1 MEDNSYQLIIAY
13 FEKTISD
20 EELTELHEWLELH
33 PNHQEQFRETM
44 QILEASKS
52 YFKKADEIEPT
63 SWKLISTH
71 IQKEEKGNIV
81 NVGRKIHWLAYAASI
96 LIIGSMSLWWYK
108 HTSYKEST
116 AVEYTEIINPEGQQ
130 SKILLPD
137 SSVIYLAGGSKIKY
151 RKNFSGNKRSVSL
164 DGEAFFDVKHHRR
177 PFVIQSGEIS
187 TVVLG
192 TSFNI
197 KAFASDHKVTVTVN
211 SGKVGVMNT
220 IEGKSHLVRYLT
232 PNEQIEINTITGLYA
247 FDATEA
253 TDVSS
258 WIKNHF
264 VFYDVPIHEVM
275 SSLEHRYG
283 VRIEFIDS
291 GIGNTRVTAKF
302 KNMPLNNVMDELMV
316 LSGLTYTK
324 KNGNI
329 YIYRANQ
336 KGGKTMN

>member
-33 PNHQEQFRETM
+33 PNNQEQFRETM

-52 YFKKADEIEPT
+52 YFKKADNIEPV
-63 SWKLISTH
+63 SWQRINAH
-71 IQKEEKGNIV
+71 IQKEAKGNI
-81 NVGRKIHWLAYAASI
+81 GSKIHWLAYAASI
-96 LIIGSMSLWWYK
+96 LIIGSLSLWWYK
-108 HTSYKEST
+108 HASYKESMV
-116 AVEYTEIINPEGQQ
+116 VEYAEIINPEGQQ

-164 DGEAFFDVKHHRR
+164 DGEAFFDVKHHKK
-177 PFVIQSGEIS
+177 PFVIQSGEIA

-197 KAFASDHKVTVTVN
+197 RAFASDHKVVVTVN
-211 SGKVGVMNT
+211 TGKVGVMNT
-220 IEGKSHLVRYLT
+220 IGGKNHLIKYLT

-247 FDATEA
+247 FDDANA
-253 TDVSS
+253 GDVSA

-264 VFYDVPIHEVM
+264 VFYDAPIHEVM
-275 SSLEHRYG
+275 ASLEHRYG
-283 VRIEFIDS
+283 VKIEFIDP
-291 GIGNTRVTAKF
+291 GIGNSRVTAKF

-336 KGGKTMN
+336 KGGKAMN